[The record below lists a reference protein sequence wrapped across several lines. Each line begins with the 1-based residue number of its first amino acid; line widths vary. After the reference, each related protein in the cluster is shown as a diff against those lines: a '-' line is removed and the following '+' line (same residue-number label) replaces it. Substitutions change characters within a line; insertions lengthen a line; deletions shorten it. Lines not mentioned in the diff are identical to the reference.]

1 MATNI
6 YKNMYAYILF
16 MQTGTFY
23 SKVLLLVYVGVF
35 PCKNIEIHHILLKA
49 HIIAL
54 NAYTMI

>member
-1 MATNI
+1 
-6 YKNMYAYILF
+6 

>member
-1 MATNI
+1 
-6 YKNMYAYILF
+6 

-35 PCKNIEIHHILLKA
+35 PCKNIEIHHILRKA